1 MIYLFGASPAVCK
14 SFLQRPDHGLEALSD
29 GTFYLPF
36 ATSLRMGRLGYQS
49 DAQSELHISYN
60 SLEEYAATMR
70 SGLTTSYAD
79 YADIPVNKNGDYQQ
93 LNDRILQIENE
104 FYGTIRPKRSAA
116 SGQRPLAA
124 LGESGVEHI
133 EVRCVDPDPF
143 EPIGINSEQIRFL
156 DTFLLLC
163 LLTDSPTDSREE
175 SARMVRNQ
183 TAVVELG
190 RQPGLAL
197 ERDNESVDLNQ
208 WAAEL
213 LDQCTYIAK
222 VLDQHAA
229 NDAYS
234 QALNAQKAKV
244 QDPELT
250 PSARVIAT
258 LNQGQ
263 SFFEFTM
270 QNAEQHAEFFANRNG
285 NPAQQAEL
293 QTEANNSLARQLAI
307 EEADSLSF
315 PDFVRD
321 YLSI

>member
-1 MIYLFGASPAVCK
+1 MY
-14 SFLQRPDHGLEALSD
+14 
-29 GTFYLPF
+29 
-36 ATSLRMGRLGYQS
+36 
-49 DAQSELHISYN
+49 
-60 SLEEYAATMR
+60 
-70 SGLTTSYAD
+70 
-79 YADIPVNKNGDYQQ
+79 
-93 LNDRILQIENE
+93 
-104 FYGTIRPKRSAA
+104 KR
-116 SGQRPLAA
+116 Q
-124 LGESGVEHI
+124 
-133 EVRCVDPDPF
+133 
-143 EPIGINSEQIRFL
+143 
-156 DTFLLLC
+156 
-163 LLTDSPTDSREE
+163 
-175 SARMVRNQ
+175 
-183 TAVVELG
+183 VVERG

-213 LDQCTYIAK
+213 LDQCTHIAA

-270 QNAEQHAEFFANRNG
+270 QNAEQHAEFFANRTG
-285 NPAQQAEL
+285 NPTQQAEL
-293 QTEANNSLARQLAI
+293 QTEANSSLARQLAI
-307 EEADSLSF
+307 EEADNLSF

>member
-1 MIYLFGASPAVCK
+1 MANAHC
-14 SFLQRPDHGLEALSD
+14 
-29 GTFYLPF
+29 
-36 ATSLRMGRLGYQS
+36 
-49 DAQSELHISYN
+49 
-60 SLEEYAATMR
+60 
-70 SGLTTSYAD
+70 
-79 YADIPVNKNGDYQQ
+79 
-93 LNDRILQIENE
+93 
-104 FYGTIRPKRSAA
+104 
-116 SGQRPLAA
+116 A
-124 LGESGVEHI
+124 LGESGVEYI
-133 EVRCVDPDPF
+133 EVRCVDLDPF

-163 LLTDSPTDSREE
+163 LLTDSPTDGREE

-183 TAVVELG
+183 TAVVERG

-208 WAAEL
+208 WATEL
-213 LDQCTYIAK
+213 LDQCAYIAE
-222 VLDQHAA
+222 VLDQHAT

-250 PSARVIAT
+250 PSARVINAQPEASRS
-258 LNQGQ
+258 LSSPCKMQ
-263 SFFEFTM
+263 SSTPSSLPTEPVT
-270 QNAEQHAEFFANRNG
+270 QHNRPNC
-285 NPAQQAEL
+285 